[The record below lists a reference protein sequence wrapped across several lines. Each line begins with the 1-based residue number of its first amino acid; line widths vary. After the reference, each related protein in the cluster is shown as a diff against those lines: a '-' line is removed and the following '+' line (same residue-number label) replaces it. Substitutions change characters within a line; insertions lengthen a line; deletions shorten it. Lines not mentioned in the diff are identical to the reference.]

1 LLDETFTRYAD
12 FDLAEFWQGW
22 CEGAERE
29 RPRYTVTL
37 RLAPHFVPIA
47 QHYLGGEVRTPID
60 HTAPDE
66 QGRVTIRVVFESLED
81 ARARCLSLGYAVEV
95 LEPEALRKSII
106 DYAEQI
112 RRVYQ

>member
-1 LLDETFTRYAD
+1 
-12 FDLAEFWQGW
+12 
-22 CEGAERE
+22 
-29 RPRYTVTL
+29 
-37 RLAPHFVPIA
+37 VPIA